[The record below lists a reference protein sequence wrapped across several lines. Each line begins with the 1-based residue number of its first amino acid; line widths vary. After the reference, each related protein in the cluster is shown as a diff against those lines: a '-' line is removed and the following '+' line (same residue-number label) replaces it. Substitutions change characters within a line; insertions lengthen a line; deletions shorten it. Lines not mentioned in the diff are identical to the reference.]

1 MIDRASDRSD
11 GTFTYSRML
20 SLRRDGKGS
29 MNLYPN
35 PATDQLTI
43 SLDDALLNSEAKL
56 YNTAGRLLRTMTL
69 PSSETPVNVKS
80 LTPGFYIIRFT
91 DGTARSFVKE

>member
-35 PATDQLTI
+35 PATDQLII
-43 SLDDALLNSEAKL
+43 SLDDRLPGSEAKL
-56 YNTAGRLLRTMTL
+56 YDLGGRLLKTIRITSTEQ
-69 PSSETPVNVKS
+69 PINVKS
-80 LTPGFYIIRFT
+80 LSAGMYVIRFK
-91 DGTARSFVKE
+91 DGSSGAFVKE